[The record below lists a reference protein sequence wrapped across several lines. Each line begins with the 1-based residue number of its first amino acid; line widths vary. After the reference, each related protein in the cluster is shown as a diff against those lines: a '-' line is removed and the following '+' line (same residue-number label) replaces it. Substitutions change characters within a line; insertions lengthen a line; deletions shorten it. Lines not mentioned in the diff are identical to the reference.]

1 MKYYSTR
8 NEKETYSAAQAMAMG
23 LAPDGG
29 LFVPETIPT
38 VSAEELKA
46 LCAMDYRARA
56 VNIMQRYLEEFST
69 EELQDFVTHLCG
81 EF

>member
-8 NEKETYSAAQAMAMG
+8 NEKNTYSAAQAMAMG

-38 VSAEELKA
+38 VSAQELKA
-46 LCAMDYRARA
+46 L
-56 VNIMQRYLEEFST
+56 
-69 EELQDFVTHLCG
+69 
-81 EF
+81 